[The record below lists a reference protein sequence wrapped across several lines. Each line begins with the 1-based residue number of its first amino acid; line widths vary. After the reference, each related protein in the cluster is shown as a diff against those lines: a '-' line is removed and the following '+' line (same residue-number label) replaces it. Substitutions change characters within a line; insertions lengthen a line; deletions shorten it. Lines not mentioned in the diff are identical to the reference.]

1 VTANGEWSM
10 IGATLGFP
18 QPLLFSTWDP
28 TTRTYRRLAQCVPV
42 VTHRL
47 QQLYQDALRHFDQ
60 AYIGRSASV
69 IQSRN
74 LQTSSDHALPQALQQ
89 PADLPQAMES
99 DYQALLAAISISRE
113 SSGLTAEAMSLLPRF
128 ANTPGA
134 ALEANGVPRNIIA
147 FVEQNR
153 EHLQRAAQ
161 DQNRFRAGLLGA
173 TSENVQPRV
182 LNLAQPDRAPSTQ
195 AMAQPSP
202 SLQSQ
207 QVCLACLPSSHHRK
221 VA

>member
-1 VTANGEWSM
+1 MV
-10 IGATLGFP
+10 GATLGFP
-18 QPLLFSTWDP
+18 QPLSFSTGDP
-28 TTRTYRRLAQCVPV
+28 TTHVQFAQRAPV
-42 VTHRL
+42 VAHRL
-47 QQLYQDALRHFDQ
+47 QQLYQDTLRHFDQ
-60 AYIGRSASV
+60 SYIGRSASV

-89 PADLPQAMES
+89 PTELPQAMES

-113 SSGLTAEAMSLLPRF
+113 SSGLPVEAMSLLPRF
-128 ANTPGA
+128 ANTSGA
-134 ALEANGVPRNIIA
+134 ALEANGVPRNTIA

-153 EHLQRAAQ
+153 EHLQCAAQ

-173 TSENVQPRV
+173 TPENVQPRV
-182 LNLAQPDRAPSTQ
+182 LNLAQPDRAPRVQ

-202 SLQSQ
+202 FLQSQ